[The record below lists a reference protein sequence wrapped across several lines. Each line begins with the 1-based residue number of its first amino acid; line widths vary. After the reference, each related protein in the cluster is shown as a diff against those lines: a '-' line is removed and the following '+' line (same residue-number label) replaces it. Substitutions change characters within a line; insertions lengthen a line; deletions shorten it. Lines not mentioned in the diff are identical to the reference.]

1 MTKRE
6 IINKYFP
13 QLIMIMADSTKA
25 IKYCEP
31 YSKGLTMGNLIDNMP
46 DKIVPGLFNII
57 KTSKYTKNPK
67 PILDAL
73 NKELR
78 EAAE

>member
-13 QLIMIMADSTKA
+13 QLIMIMADPIRA
-25 IKYCEP
+25 IKFCEP

-46 DKIVPGLFNII
+46 EKMVPNLFSII
-57 KTSKYTKNPK
+57 KTSKYKESPK

-78 EAAE
+78 EATE